1 MKRTLTSAVM
11 LIAMLAGA
19 AGIAAAQDYRDYH
32 GRNDQYYG
40 RQDFRDGMR
49 VARQFG
55 FRDGAAVAR
64 EDMWRGK
71 RFNPNPRGPYDDAD
85 HGYSRL
91 YGNRHEYREAYSQA
105 YREGYQRTFR
115 ERGYYNR
122 GYYR

>member
-1 MKRTLTSAVM
+1 MKRTFTTAVM
-11 LIAMLAGA
+11 LLTMLAGA
-19 AGIAAAQDYRDYH
+19 AGIAAAQDYRYYDRDQY
-32 GRNDQYYG
+32 QYYG
-40 RQDFRDGMR
+40 RQDFRAGMR

-55 FRDGAAVAR
+55 FRDGNAVAR

-71 RFNPNPRGPYDDAD
+71 PFNPNPRGPYDDAD

-91 YGNRHEYREAYSQA
+91 YGSRHQYREAYAQA

-115 ERGYYNR
+115 ERGYYDR